1 MRRRGGGQVVPCVG
15 RGVTNPLAQLVERQ
29 RCAIRHAALRID
41 GRDEAAKHPGGHH
54 RALRVAF
61 EVHFDTRSRTKR
73 SSALDKRTA
82 WAQIDH
88 DQVVPGADARAQP
101 AAGRAVLS
109 SSLAVPAGSTHGS

>member
-1 MRRRGGGQVVPCVG
+1 VPCVG
-15 RGVTNPLAQLVERQ
+15 RGVTNPLAQLVESQ
-29 RCAIRHAALRID
+29 RRAIRHAALRID
-41 GRDEAAKHPGGHH
+41 GDDGAAKHPGGHH

-109 SSLAVPAGSTHGS
+109 SSLAFPAGSTHGS